1 MTLKLQHGGW
11 TRVSFAV
18 SAGEATIW
26 SAGRVLKIDS
36 SGEIIVHDTGTTG
49 IVGLALE
56 DRVDLTATGPT
67 TTETVGTPSGEQA
80 AMVIDQAFVLQD
92 DQLASGAVFTPLSAV
107 FSTNGGQLTEA
118 NTVNRQIGV
127 AAAAAVANAGD
138 SLQFFF
144 DVQY

>member
-18 SAGEATIW
+18 ASTETTIW
-26 SAGRVLKIDS
+26 SKGRVLLLNS
-36 SGEIIVHDTGTTG
+36 SGEIIVHDTATTG

-56 DRVDLTATGPT
+56 DRVDLTASGPT

-92 DQLASGAVFTPLSAV
+92 DQLASGAVFSPGTAV
-107 FSTNGGQLTEA
+107 FSTDGGQLTEA
-118 NTVNRQIGV
+118 ATVNRQIGV
-127 AAAAAVANAGD
+127 ASNTAFANAGD
-138 SLQFFF
+138 SLEFFF